1 MVCEVLMTNI
11 VIDVNAIPEYQK
23 RALVEWA
30 IKVTEECFAQPG
42 MEEKY
47 QEWLVQRNVNKQKP
61 AE

>member
-1 MVCEVLMTNI
+1 MTNI

-61 AE
+61 AD